1 MFAMTFESEIEAPA
15 ADASPQAVVK
25 TLGKALALLDLVG
38 RAEHP
43 PTIGEL
49 AVIAGMSRPTT
60 HRLVQTLVGAGF
72 LQQNKRDG
80 RLSVGLAVL
89 PLAASLL
96 DTHRL
101 RTEALPHI
109 QALAQKMNAR
119 VNMGILYQQRVM
131 ILAGAEKPSLP
142 VINSSFGRTV
152 PMHCCG
158 LGKAI
163 LAHLPTDEIE
173 AILKEQP
180 LVARTPYTITS
191 ASALREDLDKTR
203 ERGWATE
210 FRENRA
216 TSCCVAVPIQHGMDM
231 PPAAISL
238 AGRSIEA
245 LEQEIAPL
253 LETAEIV
260 AHMLQR
266 STSA

>member
-1 MFAMTFESEIEAPA
+1 MTLETEMESAT

-43 PTIGEL
+43 PTTGEL
-49 AVIAGMSRPTT
+49 AIFAGLSRPTT
-60 HRLVQTLVGAGF
+60 HRLVQTLVTAGF

-119 VNMGILYQQRVM
+119 VNMGILHQQRVM
-131 ILAGAEKPSLP
+131 ILAGAEKPTLP

-163 LAHLPTDEIE
+163 LAYLPAGEVQ
-173 AILKEQP
+173 AILAEQP

-191 ASALREDLDKTR
+191 AAALLADLDKAR
-203 ERGWATE
+203 DRGWATE

-216 TSCCVAVPIQHGMDM
+216 TSCCVAVPILHGMDM

-245 LEQEIAPL
+245 LEQEIAPV
-253 LETAEIV
+253 LETAEII

-266 STSA
+266 STAA